1 MFEYQEYD
9 NYEQKIEKLEQIF
22 GQWPP
27 PFDPFYAVQISQGRC
42 GSNALYGIV
51 KSFFQG
57 GTDATHFE
65 EMDDPQFSDINFI
78 PNLEKKYFYYNVH
91 DVRPHRL
98 HFPFM
103 FWILR
108 NSPKVVYL
116 VRQDHLMRAI
126 SIFYANMEASLYPHG
141 QRFKHF
147 DEVCQNPVDMVKLD
161 RLIRNSVDTIERV
174 KRLISKFVSEDRLLL
189 ISYYDL
195 YHANTLKTVSQL
207 MHFLEPEPRQTRFAI
222 NMDRHTQHEL
232 IPNLKEVSDRYDRE
246 VSEQPYWVPKDL
258 NIDEIN
264 TEIDKWFEEMV
275 RLNVR

>member
-51 KSFFQG
+51 KSFFKVE
-57 GTDATHFE
+57 TDVTYFE
-65 EMDDPQFSDINFI
+65 EMDDPQFSDRNFI
-78 PNLEKKYFYYNVH
+78 PDLGKKYFYYNVH
-91 DVRPHRL
+91 DTRPHRL
-98 HFPFM
+98 HFPFVC
-103 FWILR
+103 WVLQ

-126 SIFYANMEASLYPHG
+126 SIFYANIDASLYPHG
-141 QRFKHF
+141 ERFKHF
-147 DEVCQNPVDMVKLD
+147 DEVCRNPVEITELD
-161 RLIRNSVDTIERV
+161 GLIRNSVETVERA
-174 KRLISKFVSEDRLLL
+174 KRLISEFVSDNRLLRL
-189 ISYYDL
+189 SYYDL

-207 MHFLEPEPRQTRFAI
+207 MHFLEPEPRRTRFEI
-222 NMDRHTQHEL
+222 SIDRQTQHEL
-232 IPNLKEVSDRYDRE
+232 IPNVKEVCDRYERE
-246 VSEQPYWVPKDL
+246 VREQAYWVPKDL
-258 NIDEIN
+258 NMDEMNTKIDMWFAEI
-264 TEIDKWFEEMV
+264 I